1 MTPDQLA
8 HRITQP
14 IVCSACADEVARGEA
29 GAVSLR
35 AYSRLDVG
43 FTERGLQV
51 WCQRHERNVVHIDF
65 GGHRPEADFRCLEP
79 RTSDADRAH

>member
-1 MTPDQLA
+1 VLVPTRWRAAKPAPSPCA
-8 HRITQP
+8 HT
-14 IVCSACADEVARGEA
+14 AA
-29 GAVSLR
+29 
-35 AYSRLDVG
+35 G